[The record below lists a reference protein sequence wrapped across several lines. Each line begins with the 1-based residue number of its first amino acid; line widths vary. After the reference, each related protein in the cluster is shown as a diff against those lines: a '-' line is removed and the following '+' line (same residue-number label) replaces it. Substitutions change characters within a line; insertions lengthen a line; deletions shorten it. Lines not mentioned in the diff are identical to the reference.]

1 MTTDKFDEVIMN
13 RLKSKD
19 FAKGS
24 SARDFARVVLILVLI
39 FAFVCGVQILNQVI
53 GGAV

>member
-1 MTTDKFDEVIMN
+1 MTTDKFDELVVN

-24 SARDFARVVLILVLI
+24 SARYFARVVLILVLI
-39 FAFVCGVQILNQVI
+39 LAFVCAIQIINQVI
-53 GGAV
+53 GGAA